1 MFNDEYQAHKIIFS
15 TKRVTV
21 VGSALTDKTSLKQNK
36 EENPDVQEEE
46 VDIEVQDLRTTE
58 QLPEM
63 KEVKGK
69 TLTIEIAAGAILG
82 GLSAL
87 VGYIWDATLETIAW
101 GPTFAPG
108 MTWLDIMAVPML
120 VAFFVFGI
128 RSGLIAAVIGC
139 LTIMA
144 FPGEQGIGWLSMW
157 PKFIASSIMFVVP
170 WLILRTMSRKERK
183 IAFFKKFEN
192 SSASLHNIG
201 VYSFVM
207 LIAILTRLTIMFIL
221 NVLIF
226 SPAFMYLFGWQET
239 FIHVFDP
246 ENTVF
251 LLVLGGGYAGWNIV
265 QGIADATFSYL
276 IVYPTTLYKRFSVW

>member
-1 MFNDEYQAHKIIFS
+1 
-15 TKRVTV
+15 
-21 VGSALTDKTSLKQNK
+21 VGSALTDKPSLKQNK
-36 EENPDVQEEE
+36 EENPEVKEEE
-46 VDIEVQDLRTTE
+46 DIDFEEVQDLRTTE

-63 KEVKGK
+63 RDVKGK

-101 GPTFAPG
+101 GPQFAPG
-108 MTWLDIMAVPML
+108 MTWFDIMAVPML

-128 RSGLIAAVIGC
+128 RSGLIASVIGC

-157 PKFIASSIMFVVP
+157 PKFIASTIMFVVP
-170 WLILRTMSRKERK
+170 WLILRGMSRRKRK
-183 IAFFKKFEN
+183 IEFFKEFEY
-192 SSASLHNIG
+192 SSAALKNIG
-201 VYSFVM
+201 VYSFLM
-207 LIAILTRLTIMFIL
+207 AFAILTRLIVMFIL

-226 SPAFMYLFGWQET
+226 SPAFMYLLGWRET

-246 ENTVF
+246 NETAF
-251 LLVLGGGYAGWNIV
+251 LLGLGGGYAGWNVV

-276 IVYPTTLYKRFSVW
+276 IVYPTTLYKRFSTW